1 MKNSNRSNNNAFSP
15 TRSIYSPTRKFYEND
30 ITLLNSIN
38 NSIYKPFTSDQIF
51 NISNYKNKPLPN
63 NLDNSKHNISLH
75 NLKEENERLKIQ
87 NNILGKTN
95 IDLKNQVR
103 LLQIEITSGHNQPFY
118 NQLHSDPQIL
128 DYVENLKGSLAT
140 AQNSNEELSNL
151 FEALNKKLSEFS
163 KENLILKEQNS
174 LATKEL
180 ESLSKKF
187 SDTRYSVDEV
197 TSDLRKL
204 ENEKSI
210 LQIHKNDFEEKFKLA
225 QEKVDNLLS
234 INESHIKCK
243 NDNLEMIENL
253 KSTLEAMK
261 RTGGDVDKEKIETYN
276 KIEELEALL
285 NEKNYAN
292 ENLQNKIKNFEKD
305 RDYYNQELKIMENE
319 IKDKNK
325 FIETI
330 QDKYHNLNT
339 DNEKLKSRTEALLI
353 NIDERDQTIENLKIS
368 MNFVTNTIEDYKSD
382 YDKRKYQNDGDSS
395 DKNRLSKELE
405 LAQKKITNLTN
416 ENILLGKDK
425 ESLQKRTIEIDQELN
440 EKKKLLNKLTFE
452 NDVLGLKLD
461 NTNEFINQLQEDNK
475 NSKMNKINEEFQ
487 NEIARSNDDRN
498 KRLKEIEKQISLKNK
513 TIEDL
518 QKQIAEITITK
529 DEKISELQSLINKK
543 NYTEQ
548 ELENKMNNNIQQIMH
563 DIELSKQEFNQYKIM
578 KESELMD
585 QVSKFNILKNE
596 NNLISNRLKNYEK
609 NYTDALGLN
618 PSPLNLN
625 NSNINHYKL
634 ENFNI
639 DNLLNKLKDGSIP
652 NQGVNYLNNH
662 NSNPNLNQNNFLN
675 HNFYPDFLKK
685 NDPKNN
691 NQSNN
696 NLYNHKI
703 NTPLVNDIPNNYK
716 FSNFLEKIDVE
727 SNKINS
733 ANFYSNLI
741 KSPMDHD
748 NNNVNSHKGFPEVK
762 KY

>member
-1 MKNSNRSNNNAFSP
+1 MKTSNRSNNNAFSP
-15 TRSIYSPTRKFYEND
+15 TRSIYSPTRKFLEND

-38 NSIYKPFTSDQIF
+38 NSIYKPFTSDPIL
-51 NISNYKNKPLPN
+51 NISNNKNKALPN
-63 NLDNSKHNISLH
+63 NLDNSKLNISFHNI
-75 NLKEENERLKIQ
+75 KEENERLKIQ

-103 LLQIEITSGHNQPFY
+103 LLQIELTSGQNQPFY
-118 NQLHSDPQIL
+118 NQLHSDPQISN
-128 DYVENLKGSLAT
+128 YVDNLKGSLAT

-163 KENLILKEQNS
+163 KENLILKEQNV
-174 LATKEL
+174 LASKEL

-204 ENEKSI
+204 ENEKTV

-225 QEKVDNLLS
+225 EEKVDNLLS
-234 INESHIKCK
+234 INESHVKCK

-253 KSTLEAMK
+253 KNTLEAIK
-261 RTGGDVDKEKIETYN
+261 RAGGDDDKDKIEMHN
-276 KIEELEALL
+276 KIEELETLL

-292 ENLQNKIKNFEKD
+292 DNLQNKIKNFEKD

-325 FIETI
+325 FIETL

-339 DNEKLKSRTEALLI
+339 ENEKLKSRTEALLI

-368 MNFVTNTIEDYKSD
+368 MNFITNTIEDYKTD
-382 YDKRKYQNDGDSS
+382 YDKRKYQIDGDSS

-405 LAQKKITNLTN
+405 LAQKKITNLTS

-440 EKKKLLNKLTFE
+440 EKKNLLNKLTFE

-461 NTNEFINQLQEDNK
+461 NTNGFINQLQEDNK

-498 KRLKEIEKQISLKNK
+498 KRLKEIEKQITLKNK
-513 TIEDL
+513 LIEDL
-518 QKQIAEITITK
+518 QKQNAEITITK

-563 DIELSKQEFNQYKIM
+563 DIELSKHEFNQYKIM

-585 QVSKFNILKNE
+585 QVSKYNILKNE

-625 NSNINHYKL
+625 NSNVKQYKP

-639 DNLLNKLKDGSIP
+639 DNLLNKLKDGTSP
-652 NQGVNYLNNH
+652 NQGVNHLINH
-662 NSNPNLNQNNFLN
+662 NSNPNLQQNNFLN
-675 HNFYPDFLKK
+675 NNNFYPDFVKK
-685 NDPKNN
+685 IDTINN
-691 NQSNN
+691 NHSNN
-696 NLYNHKI
+696 NLYNPKS
-703 NTPLVNDIPNNYK
+703 NAPLVNDIPNNYK
-716 FSNFLEKIDVE
+716 FSNFLEKIDGE

-741 KSPMDHD
+741 KSPIDHI
-748 NNNVNSHKGFPEVK
+748 NHNVDSHKGFP
-762 KY
+762 